1 MSGLQTPYFHDER
14 FLDRYEAEPMGDL
27 SDYLIVADPDIRR
40 QVDEQPAET
49 PSQALGLWAERFGF
63 TGYRFVCARDRHEPF
78 RHFEVI
84 LASGQLR
91 YMVNVLPIHDQQ
103 DSD

>member
-1 MSGLQTPYFHDER
+1 MSGITPYFHDER
-14 FLDRYEAEPMGDL
+14 FLDRFEAQPMGDL

-40 QVDEQPAET
+40 QVDKQAAET
-49 PSQALGLWAERFGF
+49 PSQALGLWAERHGY
-63 TGYRFVCARDRHEPF
+63 TGYRFVCARDRATPF

-91 YMVNVLPIHDQQ
+91 YMVNILPIGSPQ
-103 DSD
+103 SDD